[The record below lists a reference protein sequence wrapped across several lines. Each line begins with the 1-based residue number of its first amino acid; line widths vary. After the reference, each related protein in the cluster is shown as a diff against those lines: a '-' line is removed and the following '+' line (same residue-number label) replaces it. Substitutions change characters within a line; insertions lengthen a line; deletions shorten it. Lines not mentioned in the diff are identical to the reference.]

1 MISSFILE
9 HFRNVVITFGIGNLI
24 VILLM
29 AISALPSLTGTRFAN
44 FFEKLDEIVT
54 VLLPIP
60 ILGITLWIMILLIG
74 YYWSYLM

>member
-9 HFRNVVITFGIGNLI
+9 HFRNIVITFGIGILI
-24 VILLM
+24 VIILM

-54 VLLPIP
+54 VLLPI
-60 ILGITLWIMILLIG
+60 LGITLWIMILLIG

>member
-54 VLLPIP
+54 VLLPI
-60 ILGITLWIMILLIG
+60 LGITLWIMILLIG

>member
-9 HFRNVVITFGIGNLI
+9 HFQYIVIAFGIGNLI
-24 VILLM
+24 FIILM
-29 AISALPSLTGTRFAN
+29 AISTLPSLAGTKYAI

-54 VLLPIP
+54 VLLQVSA
-60 ILGITLWIMILLIG
+60 ITLWTMILFVG

>member
-9 HFRNVVITFGIGNLI
+9 HFRNIVITFGIGNLI
-24 VILLM
+24 VIILM

-54 VLLPIP
+54 VLLPIF
-60 ILGITLWIMILLIG
+60 GITLWIMILVIG